1 MVMYSASGGR
11 GARVTHCSRLA
22 RERGVRPGMPL
33 AEAQALC
40 DALSLPDCPLF
51 EPEDREADVEH
62 LQRLACV
69 CERFTPLFG
78 MEDTDAP
85 ECLLL
90 DVTGCTHL
98 FGDESGL
105 LRAVSQEFQERGFQ
119 TRVALAPTIGAAW
132 AAAHWLARPDLQ
144 PVLRPGPF
152 QRTLARL
159 PVAALRLPAETVAL
173 LEELG
178 LRMIGQLQALPRSS
192 LPARFGSGLLQ
203 RLDQACGDHPESLRR
218 VTPPEPLASSWA
230 GEYPLTDRDE
240 LAYVCRELLGPLLER
255 LTERREGARQLL
267 CRGRSPTGQ
276 VQEWRVDFASP
287 VTEEKHLL
295 NMLRLQWERI
305 SLMPEVAAVQLEVT
319 VTGTLRQRPRNLFG
333 EVSDDDTG
341 RELNGLL
348 DRLSNRLGRQA
359 VLQAALR
366 PEAQPELS
374 AAYQPCL
381 QPDAEAASPVSSSR
395 AAASSF
401 VTAAARTAGSPEVR
415 SLSSRQRPLRLFPQ
429 PQPIDVSAAGP
440 EGAPRSFRWDR
451 CEHRV
456 IRSWGPERIETG
468 WWNEEPARRDYFRV
482 ETQAGLHFWLFHEL
496 TGFRWF
502 VPGAFD

>member
-22 RERGVRPGMPL
+22 RERGVRPDMPL

-40 DALSLPDCPLF
+40 DALSLPERPLF
-51 EPEDREADVEH
+51 EPEDREADVEY
-62 LQRLACV
+62 LRRMACV

-78 MEDTDAP
+78 IEDSESP

-105 LRAVSQEFQERGFQ
+105 LRAVGLEFQERGFQ

-132 AAAHWLARPDLQ
+132 AAAHWLARPDLS
-144 PVLRPGPF
+144 VLRPGQV

-159 PVAALRLPAETVAL
+159 PVAALRLPAEMVAL
-173 LEELG
+173 LDELG
-178 LRMIGQLQALPRSS
+178 IRTIGQLQALPRAS
-192 LPARFGSGLLQ
+192 LPARFGPSLLQ
-203 RLDQACGDHPESLRR
+203 RLDQVFGDHPESLSR

-255 LTERREGARQLL
+255 LAPRREGARQLL

-276 VQEWRVDFASP
+276 IQEWRVDFASP
-287 VTEEKHLL
+287 VTDGKHVL
-295 NMLRLQWERI
+295 NMLQLQWERL
-305 SLMPEVAAVQLEVT
+305 SLMPEVAAVHLEIT
-319 VTGTLRQRPRNLFG
+319 VTGTLHQRPRNLFG

-359 VLQAALR
+359 VLQAVLR

-381 QPDAEAASPVSSSR
+381 QAEIEAASLLRSAALPSAAQSR
-395 AAASSF
+395 MAI
-401 VTAAARTAGSPEVR
+401 
-415 SLSSRQRPLRLFPQ
+415 SSRQRPLRLFQP
-429 PQPIDVSAAGP
+429 PQPIVVSTAGP

-456 IRSWGPERIETG
+456 IRSWGPERIESG
-468 WWNEEPARRDYFRV
+468 WWHDEPARRDYFRI

-502 VPGAFD
+502 VHGAFD